1 MAVFFFHTMF
11 ERRKKKNTDFNIWFT
26 NILKCFKFYTA
37 QKKQSLNMNLKS

>member
-1 MAVFFFHTMF
+1 MAVFFSTRCLK
-11 ERRKKKNTDFNIWFT
+11 EEKENTDFNIWFT